1 MISVAKR
8 NSTPEMGMG
17 GPFET
22 HAAGV
27 LVLLRLVG
35 AEHGGDDATGRPQA
49 VAELARRVAPDAD
62 VDEAEPGE
70 CSTVPFWIS
79 VAFWHFN
86 WRIEMQIEAQM
97 RRTVIPHL
105 KPILNTSELKVEM
118 QFEMKWYIFLSV
130 QQLRQIAALKC
141 QLR

>member
-1 MISVAKR
+1 
-8 NSTPEMGMG
+8 MGIG

-35 AEHGGDDATGRPQA
+35 AEHGGDDAAGRPQA

-79 VAFWHFN
+79 VAFWRFN

-105 KPILNTSELKVEM
+105 KPIANTSKLKTEM
-118 QFEMKWYIFLSV
+118 QIEMESCSFLSIPQL
-130 QQLRQIAALKC
+130 QQIVTLKRK
-141 QLR
+141 L